1 MLSLTYY
8 ISNIQQCA
16 TKVDGNGNGLEFGY
30 CGSECLSHQ
39 QTMIWNIAETLKI
52 TLQYDNSVIDI
63 GMKVYG
69 YLITGISIIGLI
81 LATLLPAT
89 SKIIVTF
96 DLTMS

>member
-1 MLSLTYY
+1 MESG
-8 ISNIQQCA
+8 I
-16 TKVDGNGNGLEFGY
+16 
-30 CGSECLSHQ
+30 CGSECLSHE

-69 YLITGISIIGLI
+69 YLITGIFIIGLI
-81 LATLLPAT
+81 LTTLLPAT

-96 DLTMS
+96 DLTKFFLS